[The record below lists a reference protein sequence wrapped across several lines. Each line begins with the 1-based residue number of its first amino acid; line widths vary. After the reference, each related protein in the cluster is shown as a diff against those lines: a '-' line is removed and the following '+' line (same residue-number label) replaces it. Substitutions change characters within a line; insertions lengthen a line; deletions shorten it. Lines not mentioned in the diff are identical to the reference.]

1 MGAEGTP
8 RCPGRSAVRTT
19 GAGVAA
25 LAAPAFRSPMTR
37 LVSCAALA
45 LLTLAGCSSGADGPT
60 LDGVS
65 PEQDGTLEPDASTA
79 PGGDVTPDATL
90 APDATLQP
98 DTAAAP

>member
-1 MGAEGTP
+1 
-8 RCPGRSAVRTT
+8 
-19 GAGVAA
+19 
-25 LAAPAFRSPMTR
+25 MTR

-65 PEQDGTLEPDASTA
+65 PEQNGTLQPDASTA
-79 PGGDVTPDATL
+79 PRGDVTPEAGLAPNATL
-90 APDATLQP
+90 APDATPQP